1 MASHALALYMASS
14 STYDLEGVPLS
25 IDLVLESSYVREE
38 ARLITEALFS
48 FMAPPSYAISIGS
61 SLNTTTCSKAP
72 QGGAKEKKTAPRQ
85 PTTGTTVSSGRHPM
99 LAELASTLL

>member
-1 MASHALALYMASS
+1 MASHALALYMASN

-25 IDLVLESSYVREE
+25 IDLVPESSFVREE
-38 ARLITEALFS
+38 VRLITESPLAIWT
-48 FMAPPSYAISIGS
+48 PPSYAISIGS